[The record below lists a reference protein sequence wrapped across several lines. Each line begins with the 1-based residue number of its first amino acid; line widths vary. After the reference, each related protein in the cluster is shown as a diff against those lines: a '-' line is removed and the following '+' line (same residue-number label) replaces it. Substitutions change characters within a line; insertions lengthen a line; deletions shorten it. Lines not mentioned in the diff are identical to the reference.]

1 MQACWRTDGAVLALG
16 ARTGVVYLLV
26 PLAPRVAALPLPSP
40 PSHMHAHA
48 LTTRARASHAL
59 TTRARMRARPAL
71 RLAPS
76 APCGA
81 QAPPA
86 CLQES
91 VPKHGAADSAAAIA
105 GDAANGE
112 ADGAPAESSAHGA
125 ARPAAAGGGAA
136 VGTLRLLCEPIGAHM
151 HAINR

>member
-26 PLAPRVAALPLPSP
+26 PLAPRIAALPLPSP

-112 ADGAPAESSAHGA
+112 ADG
-125 ARPAAAGGGAA
+125 GAA